1 MIRGLEI
8 RPVQAH
14 VDSDTESE
22 PVLTESAANNP
33 SKIAS
38 DLEERIFPK
47 QRYFFNLDPDPVF
60 DCISLYLDC
69 ALLSDDADN
78 RQHRVREEE
87 KEEEGVEVVEGVEG
101 RGRLQ
106 VLASDGGIIQVG
118 NSALE

>member
-1 MIRGLEI
+1 
-8 RPVQAH
+8 

-47 QRYFFNLDPDPVF
+47 QRYTFYHNPDPVF
-60 DCISLYLDC
+60 DCISRYLDC
-69 ALLSDDADN
+69 ALLSDDAGN
-78 RQHRVREEE
+78 RQHPVREEE
-87 KEEEGVEVVEGVEG
+87 KEEEEVEGVEGEGEGLEGVEG
-101 RGRLQ
+101 RGRLL

-118 NSALE
+118 FKVRKKIKM

>member
-1 MIRGLEI
+1 
-8 RPVQAH
+8 

-47 QRYFFNLDPDPVF
+47 QRYTFYRNTDHVF
-60 DCISLYLDC
+60 DCISRYLDC
-69 ALLSDDADN
+69 ALVSDDADN
-78 RQHRVREEE
+78 RQHPVQEEE
-87 KEEEGVEVVEGVEG
+87 KEEDVEGVEG
-101 RGRLQ
+101 RGRHL

-118 NSALE
+118 FKGIDQ

>member
-1 MIRGLEI
+1 M
-8 RPVQAH
+8 QAH

-47 QRYFFNLDPDPVF
+47 QRYTFYVNPDHVF
-60 DCISLYLDC
+60 DCISRYLDC

-78 RQHRVREEE
+78 RQHPVREEE
-87 KEEEGVEVVEGVEG
+87 KEEVEGVEG
-101 RGRLQ
+101 EEVAGVGGRGRLLVQASDGGRLQ
-106 VLASDGGIIQVG
+106 VGFTVR
-118 NSALE
+118 NKM